1 MANSYSY
8 KKRFL
13 NINSEWQKEARKKRP
28 LKMDERAQDAFNE
41 ARQILFNK
49 DDEYEQIK
57 IEYFKIENK
66 LKEAKKKN
74 SKKIFNAAKKELEE
88 LSLKYKTL
96 LDKGLERDLGY
107 GDVVLLDEYLR
118 AMTPD
123 AVKLRKIGNK
133 HENLSKGGQVSK
145 KTQLEGVLLA
155 IAEVKEAKPELT
167 NKRAAV
173 WNYLKKLTR
182 EGKPQTID
190 GKYLISISGDYLKQ
204 ETIHGEKKTI
214 RKIKRSSFIKHY
226 F

>member
-118 AMTPD
+118 AMTPEAVLDRSTAAQRLKTSQTKSKIAKNRRTVKGMSPQELD
-123 AVKLRKIGNK
+123 ALKEKVRADYLEYKNK
-133 HENLSKGGQVSK
+133 PREVAPSKNAFSIIHSK
-145 KTQLEGVLLA
+145 KLKNL
-155 IAEVKEAKPELT
+155 KPST
-167 NKRAAV
+167 IRS
-173 WNYLKKLTR
+173 YLKDL
-182 EGKPQTID
+182 
-190 GKYLISISGDYLKQ
+190 
-204 ETIHGEKKTI
+204 
-214 RKIKRSSFIKHY
+214 
-226 F
+226 

>member
-28 LKMDERAQDAFNE
+28 LKMDKRAQDAFNE

-57 IEYFKIENK
+57 IEYFKIERK
-66 LKEAKKKN
+66 LEEAKKKN
-74 SKKIFNAAKKELEE
+74 SKKIFNTAKKELKE

-118 AMTPD
+118 AMTPEAVLDRSTAAQRLKTSQTKSKIAKNRRTVKGMSPQELD
-123 AVKLRKIGNK
+123 ALKEKVRADYLEYKNK
-133 HENLSKGGQVSK
+133 PREVAPSKNAFSIIHSK
-145 KTQLEGVLLA
+145 KLKNL
-155 IAEVKEAKPELT
+155 KPST
-167 NKRAAV
+167 IRS
-173 WNYLKKLTR
+173 YLKDL
-182 EGKPQTID
+182 
-190 GKYLISISGDYLKQ
+190 
-204 ETIHGEKKTI
+204 
-214 RKIKRSSFIKHY
+214 
-226 F
+226 

>member
-1 MANSYSY
+1 MANPYSY
-8 KKRFL
+8 QKRFL

-118 AMTPD
+118 AMTPEAVLDRSTAAQRLKTSQTKSKIAKNRRTVKGMSPEELD
-123 AVKLRKIGNK
+123 ALKEKVRADYLEYKNKPRKVAPSKNVFSKIYSK
-133 HENLSKGGQVSK
+133 ELKNL
-145 KTQLEGVLLA
+145 
-155 IAEVKEAKPELT
+155 KPST
-167 NKRAAV
+167 IRS
-173 WNYLKKLTR
+173 YLKDL
-182 EGKPQTID
+182 
-190 GKYLISISGDYLKQ
+190 
-204 ETIHGEKKTI
+204 
-214 RKIKRSSFIKHY
+214 
-226 F
+226 